1 MFLVNLRKAI
11 VMRTAQ
17 SDKIFTVE
25 EYIKHELTSERRHEF
40 VNGQLFEIPEK
51 KILIMKLQDLFTSCL
66 PLF

>member
-40 VNGQLFEIPEK
+40 VNGQLFEIPGEK
-51 KILIMKLQDLFTSCL
+51 DINNEIAGFFTSCL